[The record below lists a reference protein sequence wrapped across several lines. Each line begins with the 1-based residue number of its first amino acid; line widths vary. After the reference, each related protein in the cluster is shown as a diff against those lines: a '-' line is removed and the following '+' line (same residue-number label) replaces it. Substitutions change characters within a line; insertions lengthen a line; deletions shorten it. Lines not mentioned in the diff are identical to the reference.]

1 MRSLERTKLSI
12 HQSRFLTG
20 LLMLRGSP
28 FLLGEEL
35 RQQPCTPQQPPSGS
49 APVTTFPRQLMISW
63 TNQKNMC
70 SPSFLLLRSGGLT
83 WGIG

>member
-1 MRSLERTKLSI
+1 MRSLERTKLNI

-20 LLMLRGSP
+20 LLMLHGSP
-28 FLLGEEL
+28 FQLGEAP
-35 RQQPCTPQQPPSGS
+35 RQLHHTPQQPPSGS
-49 APVTTFPRQLMISW
+49 APVTTFSGQLMISW

-70 SPSFLLLRSGGLT
+70 SPSFLLRSDGLT